1 MLLCCW
7 FFTINWSPFSDER
20 QCCFAVG
27 FCFCFVLFCFVL
39 FWICFVL
46 VLVLFGMV
54 LFVWFCFFFFF
65 FFFFFLLFLKPFLVS
80 KAHNKNCQDG
90 IDRSFDLFE
99 IPRLLDGEDMAN
111 PKIDQNSMMTYI
123 SYFRQIDPSK
133 VHRGP
138 PPKQAGDDAK
148 VCV

>member
-1 MLLCCW
+1 MKDNFVLLLV
-7 FFTINWSPFSDER
+7 FVF
-20 QCCFAVG
+20 VL
-27 FCFCFVLFCFVL
+27 FCFVLFCFVL

-65 FFFFFLLFLKPFLVS
+65 FLLLFLKPFLVS